1 MEKRTLL
8 AVGLA
13 FAVLLLWQ
21 VFVLGPQ
28 EEARLAHLA
37 AQDSLARAGGAPG
50 AGARGAGGSEIGPP
64 PGVASEAPTEA
75 SSGAPAGEEGAR
87 APAGDATGAPA
98 SGLVPLESA
107 APEQPVT
114 IETDLLRLTLSTRG
128 ARVTSLSLL
137 EFPSHRGGVV
147 DLVPGSGPGAFG
159 LTLHI
164 LEGEA
169 KRDLSLDDYVFAV
182 DAAERALGPGEEGA
196 VTFTGEPLPGLRVTK
211 RLVARGGTY
220 DWKMEV
226 AIDRAAG
233 APAVFSYTVDLGG
246 GLALTEENRKEDFG
260 FMSGAI
266 REEEKLLRKN
276 LSGMKPDHVLGWSGK
291 IRWAALTNKYFVVG
305 AAAEGNP
312 PLEVAMRPTA
322 NGEGLGLAL
331 TLAHSAGAAGASGAV
346 AAGRHAIAIYS
357 GPQDAR
363 LVEASP
369 LRMAE
374 VIDYGWRPFQPISQ
388 FLLWCLNVL
397 YRLIPN
403 YGVAIVLISA
413 ATKLAFFRLSHQ
425 SYKSM
430 RDMQKIQGE
439 LQALR
444 ARYPNDPKKL
454 NTETMALYKKHGVNP
469 LGGCLPLLLQT
480 PVFIALYNVLRRTIE
495 LRQAPFALWIDD
507 LAAPDVLVRLS
518 FEIPFLG
525 AAVSLLPILLGL
537 ATFFQ
542 QKMTTVD
549 PRQKMLLY
557 IMPVFMTV
565 IFYHFPAGLNLY
577 WLANTALTVAQQ
589 SLIERKERARDAAN
603 AAAGAAQVVE
613 LPAREARARGGRSR
627 RRARD

>member
-28 EEARLAHLA
+28 EEARLAQLA
-37 AQDSLARAGGAPG
+37 AQDSLARAGGVA
-50 AGARGAGGSEIGPP
+50 GAGGFSADGTEIGPP
-64 PGVASEAPTEA
+64 PGAGSEAPAEA
-75 SSGAPAGEEGAR
+75 APGTADGEGGAPATAVD
-87 APAGDATGAPA
+87 AGSAPA
-98 SGLVPLESA
+98 SGLVPLESS
-107 APEQPVT
+107 APEQTVT
-114 IETDLLRLTLSTRG
+114 IETDLLRVTLSTRG
-128 ARVTSLSLL
+128 ARVASLSLL

-147 DLVPGSGPGAFG
+147 DLVPATGPGAFG
-159 LTLHI
+159 LTLHF
-164 LEGEA
+164 LEGETT
-169 KRDLSLDDYVFAV
+169 RDLSLDDYVFAV
-182 DAAERALGPGEEGA
+182 DTAERTLGPGEEGS

-220 DWKMEV
+220 DWKMVV

-233 APAVFSYTVDLGG
+233 APAVFSYTVDLGA
-246 GLALTEENRKEDFG
+246 GLALTEENQKEDFG

-276 LSGMKPDHVLGWSGK
+276 LAGMKPDHLLGWSGK
-291 IRWAALTNKYFVVG
+291 IRWAALTNKYFVIG
-305 AAAEGNP
+305 AAGEGNP

-331 TLAHSAGAAGASGAV
+331 TLPHAAGAAGASGAPG
-346 AAGRHAIAIYS
+346 AGQHAIAIYS

-369 LRMAE
+369 LHMAE

-388 FLLWCLNVL
+388 FLLWCLNL
-397 YRLIPN
+397 IYRLIPN
-403 YGVAIVLISA
+403 YGVAIILISA

-430 RDMQKIQGE
+430 RDMQRIQGE

-444 ARYPNDPKKL
+444 ERHKNDPKKL
-454 NTETMALYKKHGVNP
+454 NTETMGLYKKHGVNP

-507 LAAPDVLVRLS
+507 LAAPDVLVRVP

-549 PRQKMLLY
+549 PKQKMLLY

-613 LPAREARARGGRSR
+613 LPARESRARGGRSR